1 MDFSEILKHFYPDII
16 MKFSVTC
23 LRLHSTFRELLPA
36 ETIRSRFLDYFIKDN
51 EHQFVK
57 SSSVYP
63 HFDYATPFVNAGMCQ
78 VIFLIIYFLYK
89 EISHTVK
96 SKKIFCAV

>member
-1 MDFSEILKHFYPDII
+1 
-16 MKFSVTC
+16 MKLSVMC
-23 LRLHSTFRELLPA
+23 LRSYSTFREVLPA

-63 HFDYATPFVNAGMCQ
+63 LFDYSTPFTHAGMCQ
-78 VIFLIIYFLYK
+78 VILLIIYFLYT
-89 EISHTVK
+89 EISYT
-96 SKKIFCAV
+96 A